1 MEKLLLTPS
10 IEIHTHFD
18 FKFHR
23 ETSLNTLYL
32 YILHHAVYRSFANR
46 LIVTLGLD
54 IGNHRFRV
62 CTRTYH
68 TKEAFPFPQ

>member
-1 MEKLLLTPS
+1 MPILTPL

-32 YILHHAVYRSFANR
+32 YILHHAVYRSFTNR
-46 LIVTLGLD
+46 LIVTLGFN
-54 IGNHRFRV
+54 IGNHHF
-62 CTRTYH
+62 
-68 TKEAFPFPQ
+68 

>member
-1 MEKLLLTPS
+1 MEKPLLTLL

-32 YILHHAVYRSFANR
+32 YILHHAVYRSFTKR
-46 LIVTLGLD
+46 LIMQLGFA
-54 IGNHRFRV
+54 IGNHHF
-62 CTRTYH
+62 
-68 TKEAFPFPQ
+68 